1 MAYFVDLER
10 GVPRDQGILGRLRH
24 HAQVQPD
31 AIALRDRHG
40 GISYGELVARVRHYA
55 DQIAEKSHPNLKR
68 IGILAENTPEY
79 LVCFLGIVASG
90 RCAVT
95 LPALLTT
102 ESLRKIV
109 SDADCGVIFADS
121 AYATVAEALRDPAG
135 AERDVTQFLPQ
146 RAGNAIESMD
156 AEPFAGESGD
166 YPDSEFNIVYSSGTT
181 GTPKGIVH
189 THRSR
194 AVMAAGFSGLGMDT
208 AATTLVSTPLYTNMS
223 IPAFLGTLWGGGC
236 TLIAGRFNPEDY
248 LRISQEFK
256 ATHFF
261 LVPDQVKRLFESP
274 EFGKT
279 DLSSSQL
286 VYVAG
291 SFLSPELKL
300 SLLRL
305 WPGVAVEVYGISE
318 GAPYTAHFLTD
329 ETACLDHSVGNPPNG
344 VRMAVLD
351 PKGKLLGPGEIGELI
366 GQSGNMMLG
375 YNNRPDAMQE
385 LIWKDANGS
394 IYFRSGD
401 LGCIDESG
409 KVHLKGRLKEM
420 IISGGLNIYAS
431 DVEEV
436 LNRHGQV
443 AECAVIAAPSERW
456 GESPFGFVVLRAASE
471 LDEQEILNW
480 ANSRLSKYQQ
490 LAGISIIESL
500 PRNTLGKVVKPELK
514 RLLAKT

>member
-1 MAYFVDLER
+1 MDYFVDLKR
-10 GVPRDQGILGRLRH
+10 GVAQNQGILGRLRQ
-24 HAQVQPD
+24 HAQSRPD

-40 GISYGELVARVRHYA
+40 SISYRELVARVRQYA
-55 DQIAEKSHPNLKR
+55 AHIGEKTHPNLRR

-79 LVCFLGIVASG
+79 FVCFLGIVASG

-102 ESLRKIV
+102 ESLHKIV
-109 SDADCGVIFADS
+109 NDAECGLIFTDS
-121 AYATVAEALRDPAG
+121 SYAAVAEALLDSPDVA
-135 AERDVTQFLPQ
+135 RDVTQFLTE
-146 RAGNAIESMD
+146 RVGNIVDSID
-156 AEPFAGESGD
+156 ARPFAGESGD
-166 YPDSEFNIVYSSGTT
+166 DPESEFNIVYSSGTT

-194 AVMAAGFSGLGMDT
+194 AVMSAGFSGLGMTADT
-208 AATTLVSTPLYTNMS
+208 TTLVSTPLYTNMS

-236 TLIAGRFNPEDY
+236 TLVAGRFNAEDY
-248 LRISQEFK
+248 LRLSQEFK

-274 EFGKT
+274 EFRTT
-279 DLSSSQL
+279 DLSSSRL

-291 SFLSPELKL
+291 SFLSPDLKL

-305 WPGVAVEVYGISE
+305 WPGAAVEVYGMSE
-318 GAPYTAHFLTD
+318 GAPYTTHFLKDENACTD
-329 ETACLDHSVGNPPNG
+329 NSVGYPPNG

-351 PKGKLLGPGEIGELI
+351 SNGTLLGPGDIGELI

-385 LIWKDANGS
+385 LIWKDTDGS
-394 IYFRSGD
+394 LYFRSGD

-409 KVHLKGRLKEM
+409 KVYLKGRLKEM

-431 DVEEV
+431 DVEAV
-436 LNRHGQV
+436 LNRHEQV

-456 GESPFGFVVLRAASE
+456 GESPFGFVVLKAASE
-471 LDEQEILNW
+471 LNEKEILNW
-480 ANSRLSKYQQ
+480 ANSRLSKYQR
-490 LAGISIIESL
+490 LTGISIIASL
-500 PRNTLGKVVKPELK
+500 PRNALGKVVKPELK
-514 RLLAKT
+514 RLLSGT